1 MKRSELI
8 FNIVSIVVDSAML
21 FFAASAAYFLRY
33 RTVNSFPQYPI
44 QFDLSYPSF
53 LRNFLVALPI
63 VLAFLAIN
71 GLYNLKSTRRFWP
84 MIIRV
89 AAVVSAG
96 LMVFVAAYFFD
107 PQIFP
112 SRLIVLLTWVL
123 SILLVGLGRTV
134 LLLTERTL
142 LRRGIGQH
150 KLVLIRGAKGDYGLE
165 AQIKKQ
171 TRLGYKII
179 AILDGRDDAAL
190 VHNLER
196 IDNTDG
202 IDEILQADVDL
213 TPSANEDLVRFTHDH
228 GILFQYVPDIIESQR
243 TNITATDVAG
253 IPIIELRN
261 TPLQGWG
268 KVVKRVMDI
277 TLSFLGLLLL
287 SPLIVLIAIAI
298 RIDSPGRVL
307 YVQQR
312 FGQGRPFKF
321 YKFRSMF
328 QELSVGEEYGGSK
341 AENMR
346 QELWKVNARHG
357 PFLKVRNDPRVTRLG
372 RVLRATKLDELPQ
385 LLNVL
390 RGEMSLVGPRA
401 HVIEEVELYREKYRR
416 QFTIKP
422 GLTGLTQIAQAR
434 EPDLPFEEEIRLNT
448 FYIENWS
455 FALDLK
461 IILNTLLVLFSRAE
475 KKAYY

>member
-1 MKRSELI
+1 
-8 FNIVSIVVDSAML
+8 
-21 FFAASAAYFLRY
+21 
-33 RTVNSFPQYPI
+33 
-44 QFDLSYPSF
+44 
-53 LRNFLVALPI
+53 
-63 VLAFLAIN
+63 
-71 GLYNLKSTRRFWP
+71 
-84 MIIRV
+84 
-89 AAVVSAG
+89 
-96 LMVFVAAYFFD
+96 
-107 PQIFP
+107 
-112 SRLIVLLTWVL
+112 
-123 SILLVGLGRTV
+123 
-134 LLLTERTL
+134 
-142 LRRGIGQH
+142 
-150 KLVLIRGAKGDYGLE
+150 
-165 AQIKKQ
+165 
-171 TRLGYKII
+171 
-179 AILDGRDDAAL
+179 
-190 VHNLER
+190 
-196 IDNTDG
+196 
-202 IDEILQADVDL
+202 
-213 TPSANEDLVRFTHDH
+213 
-228 GILFQYVPDIIESQR
+228 
-243 TNITATDVAG
+243 
-253 IPIIELRN
+253 
-261 TPLQGWG
+261 
-268 KVVKRVMDI
+268 
-277 TLSFLGLLLL
+277 
-287 SPLIVLIAIAI
+287 
-298 RIDSPGRVL
+298 
-307 YVQQR
+307 
-312 FGQGRPFKF
+312 
-321 YKFRSMF
+321 MF